1 MAEIRHTFKC
11 NCKEISVDCN
21 GSNYLIIC
29 GKHINGAYCAFPKRG
44 VAAELAAY
52 DGYYS
57 YNKNML
63 FLAFSKRHD
72 CPEVDE
78 DTIAQLAT
86 VITDT
91 IQELPDVLPF

>member
-1 MAEIRHTFKC
+1 MAEIRHTFNC

-29 GKHINGAYCAFPKRG
+29 GKHINGAYCAFPKLG

-57 YNKNML
+57 YNKNKL
-63 FLAFSKRHD
+63 LLAFSKRNA

-78 DTIAQLAT
+78 DTIEQLTT